1 MQLFL
6 ELVNDGGAVAV
17 QKQSAACLEAE
28 PTSSCYFPKQLL
40 VADCKFPK
48 LTIAYTDGDGVAEEV
63 VAAPWPPRSMLDLF

>member
-6 ELVNDGGAVAV
+6 ELVNDGPGAV
-17 QKQSAACLEAE
+17 QKQSAACLEEE
-28 PTSSCYFPKQLL
+28 PMSSCYFPKQLL

-48 LTIAYTDGDGVAEEV
+48 LTIAYVDGDDVEEV